1 MNNQINNEKLQE
13 WNKYAAFIEARIED
27 IKSRAELEIDSLKI
41 EFKMAKEDWFGKEN
55 PQINQ

>member
-1 MNNQINNEKLQE
+1 MDNEKLQE

-41 EFKMAKEDWFGKEN
+41 EFKMAEKDWWGEEN